1 MENKKTYTVVTENGP
16 VTLTAEEAT
25 EIAFMVEFNRTAA
38 RVDEYI
44 DNMFANIDSRYDKAS
59 ALSVIEWYNIPENR
73 EKTIKAMMWIPDN
86 AFYDNDLEDTIND
99 LMSEVTREA

>member
-1 MENKKTYTVVTENGP
+1 MPNAKTYTVVTENGP

-25 EIAFMVEFNRTAA
+25 EIAFMVEYDRTAI

-44 DNMFANIDSRYDKAS
+44 DRTFSNIDNRYDKAS
-59 ALSVIEWYNIPENR
+59 ALAVIEWYNTPENR
-73 EKTIKAMMWIPDN
+73 EKTIKAMMGIPDN

-99 LMSEVTREA
+99 LMTEATREA